1 MKITYGE
8 TTYEVEENETVLD
21 CLLRNGENPEYGC
34 KNGVCHACVLEGEGE
49 VPEAATKGLNAEQ
62 LANKQF
68 LSCQCYPTAELTIA
82 KHDRIWKCEIQE
94 TLHPTDDIVIHR
106 VRKPSDFNY
115 KAGQFVSIHNKDV
128 SRPYSLAS
136 SPDEKILEFHIRVLE
151 GGQLSPWL
159 YSWPEPGMRL
169 NVGEPTGAC
178 HYSQCEKDLV
188 LAGTGT
194 GLAPLYGILKD
205 ALAQGHS
212 KSITLLHGGRVFK
225 DLYLHETLTKLAEE
239 NELITY
245 VPALT
250 QEEVEGIES
259 GRLNKC
265 IAEKIQDPQAKQFF
279 LCGNPDFVDQTRAE
293 LLEKGVEAESI
304 LADAFSHKV
313 VEP

>member
-8 TTYEVEENETVLD
+8 TSYEVAEKETVLD

-34 KNGVCHACVLEGEGE
+34 KNGVCHACVLEGEGQ
-49 VPEAATKGLNAEQ
+49 VPAAATKGLNAEQ

-115 KAGQFVSIHNKDV
+115 KAGQFVSLHNKEV

-136 SPDEKILEFHIRVLE
+136 SPDENILEFHIRVLE
-151 GGQLSPWL
+151 GGALSPWL

-169 NVGEPTGAC
+169 QVGEPMGAC
-178 HYSQCEKDLV
+178 HYSSCDEDLV

-205 ALAQGHS
+205 ALALGH
-212 KSITLLHGGRVFK
+212 KGKITLLHGGRVEK
-225 DLYLHETLTKLAEE
+225 DLYLHKILSDLAAS
-239 NELITY
+239 NDQVSY

-250 QEEVEGIES
+250 QESIDGVEQ
-259 GRLNKC
+259 GRLNKV
-265 IAEKIQDPQAKQFF
+265 IIDQFPDLQGKKYF
-279 LCGNPDFVDQTRAE
+279 LCGNPDFVAETRQE
-293 LLEKGVEAESI
+293 LEDKGVWPSDI
-304 LADAFSHKV
+304 LADAFSHKIT
-313 VEP
+313 E